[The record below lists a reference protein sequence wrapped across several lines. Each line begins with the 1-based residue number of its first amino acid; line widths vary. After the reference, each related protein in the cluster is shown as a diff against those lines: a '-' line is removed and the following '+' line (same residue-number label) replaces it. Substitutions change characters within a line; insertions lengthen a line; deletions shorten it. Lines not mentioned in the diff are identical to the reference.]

1 MAYTYLSMGQEVKGK
16 RLVDKLMTRASR
28 EGYDVLYWRGDRSS
42 PIGGSRSVDIEMT
55 SYMVLALLQ
64 VSGKGYLEEAARAV
78 RWINTQRNDKGGF
91 QSTQDTIVAVRA
103 LTAFASRT
111 FSSELTSAV
120 AVTSSDGQ
128 SAELSVDPSN
138 RLLLQQQKVGN
149 LQLPASLQFTVSPP
163 GCVVLQSVFKY
174 SSKLK
179 VSLTHGGT
187 SIVPQILLQV

>member
-187 SIVPQILLQV
+187 L